1 MQIEKQPKSC
11 NTEKLIFGRR
21 FPPDGWGCIGE
32 GGWNAE
38 SNAVSTQRVL
48 CWHVCFN
55 ALFLTFSISFYSL
68 PFFFDLSFCCRPQS
82 RKRQVVAANGRMLF
96 VCVCVCVLD
105 KQVEGWR
112 WGGVFLERGMGN
124 VFPKTMSFLRDLALT
139 SWVLKLRVGEKKDR
153 FFLFCSEVL
162 LRAAWGYTFL
172 LCLFLFSDSAH
183 THAFFPS

>member
-1 MQIEKQPKSC
+1 MRKAMLSALRGYIAGM
-11 NTEKLIFGRR
+11 F
-21 FPPDGWGCIGE
+21 
-32 GGWNAE
+32 
-38 SNAVSTQRVL
+38 VL
-48 CWHVCFN
+48 MLCF
-55 ALFLTFSISFYSL
+55 LHSLYLCSL
-68 PFFFDLSFCCRPQS
+68 PFFFDLSVCCRPQS
-82 RKRQVVAANGRMLF
+82 RKRQVVDANGRMLF
-96 VCVCVCVLD
+96 VCVCVLD

-124 VFPKTMSFLRDLALT
+124 VFPKTMSFLGDLALT

-183 THAFFPS
+183 THTHTHTFFPS